1 MDKYGIMAVVLGIT
15 FTVYGGI
22 RTNDYSWIR
31 GVNHSITTDAGKLK
45 RELSYGRRVHLNALR
60 FWLSFN
66 LWKTNPGKYEEN
78 LRTFVQRAK
87 GQGYF
92 SMPILFNGNGHP
104 ETMLEAPDWNAYGE
118 YAAAIVSTLKD
129 EPGLLMWDVMNEPT
143 CNSWVGKAADQA
155 ERERRKDRTWAFLRW
170 ACAHVRKLDPGS
182 PITVGYT
189 TAKEALPTVEEVD
202 VISFHDYSPT
212 RAVQEANFA
221 LADSLGKKYGKP
233 VIQTETGCL
242 ARANPYDMALE
253 ACQRYKMG
261 WFVFNLMIRGRCD
274 SEHGVF
280 YPDGTVRDP
289 ATIAA
294 MMGCFRS
301 RDTEVIIPG
310 LANREGAAKRAVA
323 KIRKAL
329 TEYTE
334 DAFDYRPSSAKEL
347 LDASE
352 YAANLLE
359 CCDLTPMA
367 VPPTA
372 RIAAW
377 RKMKK
382 PPLAELRRFAYGL
395 ACQLS
400 DDCQLLPSPTP

>member
-1 MDKYGIMAVVLGIT
+1 MKKHGIMAAALGIAL
-15 FTVYGGI
+15 TVCGGV

-31 GVNHSITTDAGKLK
+31 GVNHGITTDMEQLTRDLG
-45 RELSYGRRVHLNALR
+45 YGRRVQLNALR
-60 FWLSFN
+60 FWLNFN
-66 LWKTNPGKYEEN
+66 FWKKNPAKYEAD
-78 LRTFVQRAK
+78 LRTFVRRSK
-87 GQGYF
+87 EQGYF

-118 YAAAIVSTLKD
+118 YAAAIVHTLKD

-143 CNSWVGKAADQA
+143 CNPWVGKAPDKA
-155 ERERRKDRTWAFLRW
+155 EKERRKERTWAFLRW
-170 ACAHVRKLDPGS
+170 ACRHVRKLDPGS
-182 PITVGYT
+182 PVTVGYT
-189 TAKEALPTVEEVD
+189 TANEAPPTVEEVD
-202 VISFHDYSPT
+202 VISFHDYSHT

-242 ARANPYDMALE
+242 ARANPYDMALD

-301 RDTEVIIPG
+301 RDTEVILPG

-352 YAANLLE
+352 FAANLLE
-359 CCDLTPMA
+359 GCDLIPMA

-377 RKMKK
+377 RKMEK
-382 PPLAELRRFAYGL
+382 PPLAELRRFAYEL
-395 ACQLS
+395 ARQLS